1 VEIMSEEIYVKLR
14 DYINNNSI
22 GFPGT
27 SSGVELKILKRLFST
42 EDAETVLKL
51 KPSQER
57 ETVDQIAKRT
67 GLDKNL
73 VEKELELLSKKGL
86 VFRIRR
92 DNTTIYNLA
101 PFMIGLYEYSV
112 EKIDEDLAQLY
123 REYFDTKFLFQLAK
137 FNVPGFKVIPIEETI
152 ESDTVLVPYQKLKQS
167 IKEARVISVAEC
179 ICRKE
184 SRLIKSDCNTEHP
197 MENCLSFGAAAE
209 YYIENGIG
217 REITADEAIK
227 IIDEADEAGLVHAGA
242 NKTHLSNICNC
253 CPCCCGLM
261 RGITQF
267 GFDKHKFMNAIFE
280 SIIDKDLCIAC
291 NSCVERCPVDAIT
304 IEEDFAVVDR
314 NKCLGCG
321 LCHRTCPEEAIT
333 LQLRQDR
340 MEPFSSFKI

>member
-1 VEIMSEEIYVKLR
+1 MSEEYFVRLR
-14 DYINNNSI
+14 DYIDKNSR
-22 GFPGT
+22 GFPET
-27 SSGVELKILKRLFST
+27 SSGVEVKILKRLFSK

-51 KPSQER
+51 KPSREQETAD
-57 ETVDQIAKRT
+57 EIAIRT
-67 GLDKNL
+67 GLDNNI
-73 VEKELELLSKKGL
+73 VEKELESLSKKGL
-86 VFRIRR
+86 LFRIRR
-92 DNTTIYNLA
+92 GDTTLYNLA

-112 EKIDEDLAQLY
+112 QNIDEDLAKLY
-123 REYFDTKFLFQLAK
+123 REYFDTKYIHELGK
-137 FNVPGFKVIPIEETI
+137 FNIPGFKVIPIEETI
-152 ESDTVLVPYQKLKQS
+152 EPDTVLVPYQKLKQS
-167 IKEARVISVAEC
+167 IKDARVISVAEC

-184 SRLIKSDCNTEHP
+184 SKLIRSNHNKEHP

-217 REITADEAIK
+217 RKITADEAIR

-280 SIIDKDLCIAC
+280 SIIDEDLCIAC
-291 NSCVERCPVDAIT
+291 NACVDRCPVDAIS
-304 IEEDFAVVDR
+304 IEENFAVVDR

-321 LCHRTCPEEAIT
+321 LCHRTCPEDAIT
-333 LQLRQDR
+333 LQLREDR

>member
-1 VEIMSEEIYVKLR
+1 MSEESYKKLR
-14 DYINNNSI
+14 EYINKNSR
-22 GFPGT
+22 GFPET
-27 SSGVELKILKRLFST
+27 SSGVGVKILKRLFSE
-42 EDAETVLKL
+42 EDAKIILRL

-57 ETVDQIAKRT
+57 ETADQIAKRT
-67 GLDKNL
+67 GLDKNT
-73 VEKELELLSKKGL
+73 VEKELESLSKKGL
-86 VFRIRR
+86 IFRIRR
-92 DNTTIYNLA
+92 GNTTIYNLA

-112 EKIDEDLAQLY
+112 QVIDEDLAKLY
-123 REYFDTKFLFQLAK
+123 REYFDSKYIYELAK
-137 FNVPGFKVIPIEETI
+137 YNIPGFKVIPIEETI
-152 ESDTVLVPYQKLKQS
+152 EPDTVLVPYQKLKQS
-167 IKEARVISVAEC
+167 IKDARIISVADC
-179 ICRKE
+179 ICRIE
-184 SRLIKSDCNTEHP
+184 SRLTGNSCIKEYP
-197 MENCLSFGAAAE
+197 METCLSFGAAAE

-291 NSCVERCPVDAIT
+291 SACVDRCPVNAIS
-304 IEEDFAVVDR
+304 IDEDFAIVDR

-321 LCHRTCPEEAIT
+321 LCHRTCSEEAIT
-333 LQLRQDR
+333 LQLREDR
-340 MEPFSSFKI
+340 MEPFSSLKI

>member
-1 VEIMSEEIYVKLR
+1 MFEETFVKLR
-14 DYINNNSI
+14 EYINNNSF

-27 SSGVELKILKRLFST
+27 SSGVELKILKKLFT
-42 EDAETVLKL
+42 PEDAKIILKL
-51 KPSQER
+51 KPSRER
-57 ETVDQIAKRT
+57 ETADQIAERT
-67 GLDKNL
+67 GLDRNI

-86 VFRIRR
+86 IFRIRR
-92 DNTTIYNLA
+92 AGITIYNLA

-112 EKIDEDLAQLY
+112 NEVDEDLAHLY
-123 REYFDTKFLFQLAK
+123 REYFDTKFIHELAK
-137 FNVPGFKVIPIEETI
+137 RNVPGFKVIPIEETI
-152 ESDTVLVPYQKLKQS
+152 EPDTVLVPYQKLKES
-167 IKEARVISVAEC
+167 VKEARVISVAEC

-184 SRLIKSDCNTEHP
+184 GRLVRGGCDKEYPT
-197 MENCLSFGAAAE
+197 ENCLSFGAAAE

-217 REITADEAIK
+217 REITAEEAIK
-227 IIDEADEAGLVHAGA
+227 ILDEADEAGLVHAGA

-291 NSCVERCPVDAIT
+291 NSCVERCPVGAISM
-304 IEEDFAVVDR
+304 EEDFAVVDR

-333 LQLRQDR
+333 LQLREDR
-340 MEPFSSFKI
+340 VEPFSSLKI

>member
-1 VEIMSEEIYVKLR
+1 MSKEIFVKLR
-14 DYINNNSI
+14 EYINNNSL
-22 GFPGT
+22 GFPET
-27 SSGVELKILKRLFST
+27 TSGVGVKILKKLFAP
-42 EDAETVLKL
+42 EDAEMILKL
-51 KPSQER
+51 KPSRER
-57 ETVDQIAKRT
+57 ETADQIAERT
-67 GLDKNL
+67 GLDRNI
-73 VEKELELLSKKGL
+73 VEEELELLSKKGL

-92 DNTTIYNLA
+92 AGITLFNLA

-112 EKIDEDLAQLY
+112 NKVDEDLAHLY
-123 REYFDTKFLFQLAK
+123 REYFDTKFIYELAK
-137 FNVPGFKVIPIEETI
+137 FNIPGFKVIPIEETI
-152 ESDTVLVPYQKLKQS
+152 EPDTILVPYQKLKES

-184 SRLIKSDCNTEHP
+184 GRLVQSSCNKEYPT
-197 MENCLSFGAAAE
+197 ENCLSFGAAAE

-217 REITADEAIK
+217 RKITAEEAIK

-267 GFDKHKFMNAIFE
+267 GLDKHKFMNAIFE
-280 SIIDKDLCIAC
+280 SIVDEDLCIAC
-291 NSCVERCPVDAIT
+291 NACVERCPVDAISM
-304 IEEDFAVVDR
+304 EEDFAVVDR

-333 LQLRQDR
+333 LQLREDR

>member
-1 VEIMSEEIYVKLR
+1 MSEESYKKLR
-14 DYINNNSI
+14 EYINENSR
-22 GFPGT
+22 GFPET
-27 SSGVELKILKRLFST
+27 PSGVGVKILKRLFSE
-42 EDAETVLKL
+42 EDAKIVLRL
-51 KPSQER
+51 KPSQEQ
-57 ETVDQIAKRT
+57 ETADQIAKRT
-67 GLDKNL
+67 GLDKNT
-73 VEKELELLSKKGL
+73 VEKELESLSKKGL
-86 VFRIRR
+86 LFRIRR
-92 DNTTIYNLA
+92 NTTIYNLA

-112 EKIDEDLAQLY
+112 QNIDEDLAKLY
-123 REYFDTKFLFQLAK
+123 REYFDSKYIYELAK
-137 FNVPGFKVIPIEETI
+137 HNIPGFKVIPIEETI
-152 ESDTVLVPYQKLKQS
+152 EPDTVLVPYQKLKQS
-167 IKEARVISVAEC
+167 IKDARIISVANC
-179 ICRKE
+179 ICRME
-184 SRLIKSDCNTEHP
+184 SRLIGNSCTKEYP
-197 MENCLSFGAAAE
+197 METCLSFGAAAE

-291 NSCVERCPVDAIT
+291 SACVDRCPVNAIS
-304 IEEDFAVVDR
+304 IDEDFAVVDR

-333 LQLRQDR
+333 LQLRDDR